1 MPRGNGDAAISSIP
15 LPLSSTV
22 SHLLRD
28 CGAAGNGEDV
38 LVSILSPA
46 QSGPIGG
53 NAISVSCQNSNCLRR
68 TRRRVIQSV
77 KRLPFGGIF
86 CSAIDDIKGEAKRRR
101 EGRGAQ
107 QRSAITSAIN
117 IAIRPRPDSKE
128 KFAEFVCT
136 QYLVFTVFEYC
147 FLNYLEQVSFISI
160 RLVISPYPLLYLCC
174 LGAEPFEP

>member
-28 CGAAGNGEDV
+28 CGAGNGEDV

-68 TRRRVIQSV
+68 MRRRVIQSV

-86 CSAIDDIKGEAKRRR
+86 CSAIDDIKGEAKSRR
-101 EGRGAQ
+101 EGGAQ

-174 LGAEPFEP
+174 LGAEPLEP

>member
-1 MPRGNGDAAISSIP
+1 MLQSLVSPPFIEHRVAPTSGLLRRKRRGCIGVNIEPSSVESHRRECNLCLMPKFKLPPADAAACYPKCEAPSFRRNF
-15 LPLSSTV
+15 
-22 SHLLRD
+22 LLRH
-28 CGAAGNGEDV
+28 
-38 LVSILSPA
+38 
-46 QSGPIGG
+46 
-53 NAISVSCQNSNCLRR
+53 RR
-68 TRRRVIQSV
+68 HQRGS
-77 KRLPFGGIF
+77 
-86 CSAIDDIKGEAKRRR
+86 EEEKRR
-101 EGRGAQ
+101 RGAQ

-174 LGAEPFEP
+174 LGADS